1 MTMNEERLGLY
12 SDFIGEYH
20 NVIDSSFC
28 RSVIKSFDYHHDIGS
43 VFCENQQFSDGNA
56 GRFDWAIDM
65 IQLQQ
70 FMEVNNAAAQFNK
83 VLWTCWDDYVTE
95 YGHLRPVPMYSI
107 HHKVQKTPAGGGYH
121 VWHDERIELEHSR
134 RCAVW
139 MLYLNDDYDGGETE
153 FLYQHKRIK
162 PETGKMLI
170 WPSGYT
176 HAHRGGLVTYGTKY
190 IVTGWFYFGGAN
202 GGQTGE

>member
-1 MTMNEERLGLY
+1 M
-12 SDFIGEYH
+12 
-20 NVIDSSFC
+20 
-28 RSVIKSFDYHHDIGS
+28 
-43 VFCENQQFSDGNA
+43 
-56 GRFDWAIDM
+56 
-65 IQLQQ
+65 
-70 FMEVNNAAAQFNK
+70 
-83 VLWTCWDDYVTE
+83 
-95 YGHLRPVPMYSI
+95 
-107 HHKVQKTPAGGGYH
+107 
-121 VWHDERIELEHSR
+121 EHSQ

-202 GGQTGE
+202 VGQTGE